1 METEMTSDAAVDRQ
15 TERRRLRALQ
25 NYHILDTDPE
35 KGFDDLTRLAAEICD
50 APIAM
55 VNIID
60 NQRQWSKSV
69 FGISVYFTRE
79 SPRNQSVCQYTIYK
93 PDYFEIQDLRSDP
106 RFSEMPY
113 VTGHPNYRYYLGVP
127 LKDGEGY
134 GIGALCVLDTKPRKM
149 DVKRIGQLTIL
160 ANEVMARLELHKSNY
175 ELKELNQHKV
185 NLMKMLSH
193 DMRSPINGI
202 IGMSSVLREVLE
214 DESHREMV
222 TILEQ
227 SALQLNQMIDEI
239 MSYSLIESKGFQLS
253 VNRVDLSSIINNLEN
268 LYRPVAKAKGIE
280 LVMNN
285 RVQKQVNIDKSKF
298 EQIFGN
304 LVSNAMKFTGSG
316 GRVKAELNLLGSE
329 ESEQL
334 QLTVTDTG
342 IGMEPEKAESLLK
355 NSAVYSRKGTS
366 GEKSTGLG
374 LSIIKY
380 FVELHSGTIEV
391 RSAPGKG
398 TEFIITLPA
407 G

>member
-1 METEMTSDAAVDRQ
+1 
-15 TERRRLRALQ
+15 
-25 NYHILDTDPE
+25 
-35 KGFDDLTRLAAEICD
+35 
-50 APIAM
+50 
-55 VNIID
+55 
-60 NQRQWSKSV
+60 
-69 FGISVYFTRE
+69 
-79 SPRNQSVCQYTIYK
+79 
-93 PDYFEIQDLRSDP
+93 
-106 RFSEMPY
+106 
-113 VTGHPNYRYYLGVP
+113 
-127 LKDGEGY
+127 
-134 GIGALCVLDTKPRKM
+134 
-149 DVKRIGQLTIL
+149 
-160 ANEVMARLELHKSNY
+160 
-175 ELKELNQHKV
+175 
-185 NLMKMLSH
+185 
-193 DMRSPINGI
+193 MRSPINGI